1 MYLPDHPLA
10 ALIDMEKVVEKIP
23 VYKVPHL
30 IGNGMCLPMAA
41 SCVAITLMAS
51 KNKSQTDKRDVTKER
66 I

>member
-10 ALIDMEKVVEKIP
+10 SLVDMEKTVEKIP
-23 VYKVPHL
+23 VCKVPRL

-41 SCVAITLMAS
+41 SCVCMTLMAS
-51 KNKSQTDKRDVTKER
+51 KNKHQTDNRDVTKER